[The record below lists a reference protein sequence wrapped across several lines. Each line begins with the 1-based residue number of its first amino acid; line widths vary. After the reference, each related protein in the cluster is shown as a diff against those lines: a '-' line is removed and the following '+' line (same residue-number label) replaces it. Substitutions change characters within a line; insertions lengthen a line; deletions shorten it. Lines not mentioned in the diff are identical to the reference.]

1 MVVKGLNIVRDHL
14 ALDLPHSS
22 SPLSVH
28 WLSLLTMSPPR
39 SPKDTSIQCR
49 EQRGSFSDYVMERQ
63 ESVCVRGWG
72 GWGCVCE
79 SCCSGPPLLLR
90 FPTPRL

>member
-1 MVVKGLNIVRDHL
+1 MVVKGLNTVRDHL

-63 ESVCVRGWG
+63 ECVCAGQG
-72 GWGCVCE
+72 GGCE